1 MGPNVSRQCLCT
13 SINVPSLSERIIHT
27 QYHILSLATLKT
39 TTSVT
44 HTSPTVRIVPILTTP
59 NSPASCGHALSSL
72 ANAPVACDCPT
83 CDRVTR
89 SVRPRRICGA
99 GAAAGGAGVQA
110 LAAPEHL
117 SARRHEKACSVVRA
131 DRTRARGERLVG
143 WRALV
148 PVAAEDGDVESRKQR
163 SKIMTWD
170 RELERTCSHGTRA
183 GMCSMEHRHRQRE
196 RVRANGW
203 LRAYVSDAQKDV
215 DIDSREHL
223 VERLTWRSEIEIR
236 G

>member
-1 MGPNVSRQCLCT
+1 M
-13 SINVPSLSERIIHT
+13 ER
-27 QYHILSLATLKT
+27 
-39 TTSVT
+39 
-44 HTSPTVRIVPILTTP
+44 SPTVRIVPILTTP
-59 NSPASCGHALSSL
+59 ADTTHTLKAVIGSTRDQLRPKNATPSCAARAGDVQNAKDRSL
-72 ANAPVACDCPT
+72 AMSTAKIMSAARCDLC
-83 CDRVTR
+83 
-89 SVRPRRICGA
+89 
-99 GAAAGGAGVQA
+99 
-110 LAAPEHL
+110 
-117 SARRHEKACSVVRA
+117 ARRHEKACSVVRA
-131 DRTRARGERLVG
+131 DRTRARGEQLVG

>member
-1 MGPNVSRQCLCT
+1 MRGSSRRC
-13 SINVPSLSERIIHT
+13 SER
-27 QYHILSLATLKT
+27 QRSLA
-39 TTSVT
+39 
-44 HTSPTVRIVPILTTP
+44 
-59 NSPASCGHALSSL
+59 
-72 ANAPVACDCPT
+72 
-83 CDRVTR
+83 
-89 SVRPRRICGA
+89 GA
-99 GAAAGGAGVQA
+99 KHSETGAA
-110 LAAPEHL
+110 ESCDL

-163 SKIMTWD
+163 SKRMTWD

-203 LRAYVSDAQKDV
+203 LRAYVPDAQKDV